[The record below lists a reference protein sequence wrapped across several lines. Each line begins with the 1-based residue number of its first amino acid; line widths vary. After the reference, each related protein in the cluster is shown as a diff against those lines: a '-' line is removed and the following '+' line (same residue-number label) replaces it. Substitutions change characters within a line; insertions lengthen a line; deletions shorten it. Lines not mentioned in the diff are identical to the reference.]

1 MGKGILA
8 VKIENT
14 CPGASVSKEQL
25 PKTTK
30 KDAKNHGIG
39 LKSIQKTVNKYNGS
53 IEIKQEKQSFILFLY
68 LPMEI

>member
-1 MGKGILA
+1 
-8 VKIENT
+8 T
-14 CPGASVSKEQL
+14 
-25 PKTTK
+25 
-30 KDAKNHGIG
+30 KNHGIG